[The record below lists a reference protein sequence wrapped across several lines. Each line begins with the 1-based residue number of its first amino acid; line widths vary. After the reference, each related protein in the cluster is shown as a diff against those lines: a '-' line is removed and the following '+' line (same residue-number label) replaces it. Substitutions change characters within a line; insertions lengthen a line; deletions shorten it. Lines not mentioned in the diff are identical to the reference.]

1 MSNKGKLIL
10 LAVILILVIV
20 VASLYFF
27 DINISYFQ
35 YLKNGVY
42 NILSPVIE
50 YFSYIY
56 DSTVSYWIGVLNVD
70 EVMEKNKELEKEIS
84 LLKIE
89 NMVLKSYQRENER
102 LRDLLS
108 FKEHVNFETLGATVI
123 GFSPSLW
130 ENKVIINRGSND
142 GIRKKMPVISYN
154 GSLIGRIDYVGS
166 STSQVSLIYDP
177 EFIVGGIIQRNDSRT
192 IGIVRGQLNNDEVNI
207 MNKIS
212 WDSDIKK
219 DDIVITSGFS
229 NNYPKGLPIGK
240 VISVSP
246 DNYGISQRAEIKL
259 YSSIKTIEEVLIITN
274 F

>member
-1 MSNKGKLIL
+1 MNNKGKIVLI
-10 LAVILILVIV
+10 AVILALVII

-27 DINISYFQ
+27 DIHISYFQ
-35 YLKNGVY
+35 YIEKGVY
-42 NILSPVIE
+42 NLISPVIE
-50 YFSYIY
+50 YFTYIY
-56 DSTVSYWIGVLNVD
+56 DSTVSYWQGVLNVD
-70 EVMEKNKELEKEIS
+70 EVMEKNKELEKEVS

-89 NMVLKSYQRENER
+89 NMVLKSYQRENKR
-102 LRDLLS
+102 LRELLS
-108 FKEHVNFETLGATVI
+108 FKDHVNFDTLGATVI

-130 ENKVIINRGSND
+130 ENKIIINRGSND

-154 GSLIGRIDYVGS
+154 GSLVGRIDYVGS

-177 EFIVGGIIQRNDSRT
+177 EFIVGGIVQRNNSRT
-192 IGIVRGQLNNDEVNI
+192 IGIIRGQLNNDEVNI

-219 DDIVITSGFS
+219 DDIIITSGFS

-240 VISVSP
+240 VISVNP
-246 DNYGISQRAEIKL
+246 DNYGLSLRAEIKL